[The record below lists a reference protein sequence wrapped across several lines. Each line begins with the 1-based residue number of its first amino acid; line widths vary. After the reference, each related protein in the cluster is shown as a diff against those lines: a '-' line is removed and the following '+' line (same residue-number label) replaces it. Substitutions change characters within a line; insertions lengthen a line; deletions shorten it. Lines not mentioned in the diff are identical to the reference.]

1 MKNFIFV
8 ALGLVLLGAGCF
20 ITTDLPDPP
29 IEDPQSVDEV
39 PYGDEGVG
47 DEIPYGDDGLGGEG
61 VPYGDDGIGDEVTL
75 SGVTIVDQIVQTLM
89 ACPFSDSAQPGDRI
103 ECNHGWTNVG
113 FVDEQGREIWLDG
126 YGCSVTEFEV
136 YESDTEYELDCTD
149 EILIGETYTF
159 YGSLGWS
166 VEPSY
171 IGYENGRW
179 LLSDIV
185 LVD

>member
-1 MKNFIFV
+1 MRKVLQNKDVEIIATDVNGVKV
-8 ALGLVLLGAGCF
+8 A
-20 ITTDLPDPP
+20 
-29 IEDPQSVDEV
+29 
-39 PYGDEGVG
+39 
-47 DEIPYGDDGLGGEG
+47 EI
-61 VPYGDDGIGDEVTL
+61 
-75 SGVTIVDQIVQTLM
+75 S
-89 ACPFSDSAQPGDRI
+89 S
-103 ECNHGWTNVG
+103 
-113 FVDEQGREIWLDG
+113 
-126 YGCSVTEFEV
+126 
-136 YESDTEYELDCTD
+136 D